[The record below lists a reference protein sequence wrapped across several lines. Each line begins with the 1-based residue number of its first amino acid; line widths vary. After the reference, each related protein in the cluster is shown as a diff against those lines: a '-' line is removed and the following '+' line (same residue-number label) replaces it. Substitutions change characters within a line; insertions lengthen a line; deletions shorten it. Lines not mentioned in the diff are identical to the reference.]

1 MRTLKTIT
9 LRKLLLINS
18 MNKIIVKY
26 ADAIKNYDQNTVIVV
41 VNVLGNLII
50 TVLGLEPVWV
60 KIIIVNLYLCLL
72 RRLFKL
78 LSASI
83 L

>member
-26 ADAIKNYDQNTVIVV
+26 ADAIRNYDQNTVIVV

-72 RRLFKL
+72 SKLFKPF
-78 LSASI
+78 SASI

>member
-26 ADAIKNYDQNTVIVV
+26 ADAIRNYDQNTVIVV
-41 VNVLGNLII
+41 ANALGNLII
-50 TVLGLEPVWV
+50 IVLGLVPVWV
-60 KIIIVNLYLCLL
+60 KIIIANLYLCLL

-78 LSASI
+78 FSASI

>member
-26 ADAIKNYDQNTVIVV
+26 ADAIRNYDQNTVIVV

>member
-1 MRTLKTIT
+1 MRTLKTIP

>member
-1 MRTLKTIT
+1 
-9 LRKLLLINS
+9 

-41 VNVLGNLII
+41 VSVLGNLII
-50 TVLGLEPVWV
+50 IVLGLVPVWV
-60 KIIIVNLYLCLL
+60 KIIIANLYLCLL
-72 RRLFKL
+72 LRLFKL

>member
-1 MRTLKTIT
+1 MRTLKTIP

-26 ADAIKNYDQNTVIVV
+26 ADAIRNYDQNTVIVV

-50 TVLGLEPVWV
+50 IVLGLVPVWV
-60 KIIIVNLYLCLL
+60 KIIIANLYLCLL

>member
-1 MRTLKTIT
+1 MRTLKAIT

-26 ADAIKNYDQNTVIVV
+26 ADAIRNYDQNTVIVV

>member
-1 MRTLKTIT
+1 MRTLKAIT

-26 ADAIKNYDQNTVIVV
+26 ADAIRNYDQNTVIVV

-50 TVLGLEPVWV
+50 IVLGLVPVWV
-60 KIIIVNLYLCLL
+60 KIIIANLYLCLL